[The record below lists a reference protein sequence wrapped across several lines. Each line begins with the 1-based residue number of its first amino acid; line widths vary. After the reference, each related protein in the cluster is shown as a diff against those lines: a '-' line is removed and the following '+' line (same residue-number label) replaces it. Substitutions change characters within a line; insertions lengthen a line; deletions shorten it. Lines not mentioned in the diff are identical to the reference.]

1 MNKRQAKKR
10 NKKFGCKKWCE
21 AKRMDEIYNFWKRP
35 MLILSDKWY
44 ELVDKRLQ
52 TETKL
57 YTLPEEFWAIE
68 EEV

>member
-1 MNKRQAKKR
+1 
-10 NKKFGCKKWCE
+10 
-21 AKRMDEIYNFWKRP
+21 MDEIYNFWKRP

-44 ELVDKRLQ
+44 ELVDKRLR

-68 EEV
+68 EEI